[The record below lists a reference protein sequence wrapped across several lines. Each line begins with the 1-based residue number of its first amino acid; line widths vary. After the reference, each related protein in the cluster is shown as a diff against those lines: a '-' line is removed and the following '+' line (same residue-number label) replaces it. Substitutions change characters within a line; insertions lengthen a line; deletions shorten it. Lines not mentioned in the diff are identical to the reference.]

1 MSSLA
6 ASRIARSQAGTRRWS
21 VGGIVSQVL
30 VSLAALLCAFP
41 FIWMIA
47 SALKPEDQVFQTPPM
62 LIGRALEWQN
72 FAAAW
77 SYVPFGTFMVN
88 GVVVAGLGTIITVAS
103 SALAA
108 YAFARLHWAG
118 RDSIFLLYLGTLM
131 VPQEVVVVPM
141 FILMHE
147 LGWVNS
153 YQALI
158 LPWAFTAFGTF
169 MMRQFFLTIPIEL
182 ESAAIID
189 GANKVRILWS
199 VILPLARP
207 AMAILAVFTFIN
219 YWNSFL
225 WPLIVVNTQDKA
237 TVPLGLQMFLSQQGD
252 QWNYLMAGSTIS
264 MLPTA
269 LIVILLQRHLVKGIA
284 LSGFGGQ

>member
-30 VSLAALLCAFP
+30 VSLAALVCAFP

-207 AMAILAVFTFIN
+207 TMAILAVFTFIN